1 MDKKELEVQVATVV
15 ESLFN
20 DKEEAEIRK
29 RTEADLKE
37 AATSISE
44 LTIALENKNSEVS
57 GYEVKLSETEA
68 RITELT
74 SELEAAKKELETA
87 NTKLAET
94 VATLENISKDRA
106 AEQRM
111 AELESAGVIRSDR
124 DSQMSKVREMTEED
138 FASYKD
144 ELVSIRQAVVAELEK
159 ARDKAETDA
168 KAEEEAAKKAAD
180 EAEEAKKKAAP
191 ADEEMVMDPKTGKPM
206 MDPKT
211 GKPMMKKKCSVEESS
226 TEEKEEASETNEE
239 KTAPAQI
246 SMGDV
251 ARASLNLE
259 YLPSEDLVAKYRK
272 LGQAM
277 AKRWNKND

>member
-20 DKEEAEIRK
+20 EKEEAEIRK
-29 RTEADLKE
+29 RTEDELRK
-37 AATSISE
+37 AAASISD
-44 LTIALENKNSEVS
+44 LTIALESKNSEVAE
-57 GYEVKLSETEA
+57 YEVKLSETEV

-74 SELEAAKKELETA
+74 SELEAAKKELEIA
-87 NTKLAET
+87 NTNLAET
-94 VATLENISKDRA
+94 VATLENLNKDRA

-159 ARDKAETDA
+159 ARNKAEDDA
-168 KAEEEAAKKAAD
+168 KAEEDAAKKAAD
-180 EAEEAKKKAAP
+180 EEEAKKKAA
-191 ADEEMVMDPKTGKPM
+191 DEEMEMDPKTGKPK

-211 GKPMMKKKCSVEESS
+211 GKPMMKKKCAAQ
-226 TEEKEEASETNEE
+226 EEASEEEGKEESSETDGE

-251 ARASLNLE
+251 AKASLNLE
-259 YLPSEDLVAKYRK
+259 YLPNKDIVAKY
-272 LGQAM
+272 QAM
-277 AKRWNKND
+277 GKAMADKWKKN

>member
-20 DKEEAEIRK
+20 EKEEAEIRK
-29 RTEADLKE
+29 RTEAELQKAAVSITDL
-37 AATSISE
+37 TN
-44 LTIALENKNSEVS
+44 ALEGKNSEVS
-57 GYEVKLSETEA
+57 EYEVKLSETEA

-74 SELEAAKKELETA
+74 YELEAAKKELEIA

-94 VATLENISKDRA
+94 VATLENFNKDRA

-111 AELESAGVIRSDR
+111 AELESAGVTRSDR
-124 DSQMSKVREMTEED
+124 DSQTSKVREMTEED

-159 ARDKAETDA
+159 ARDKAEADA
-168 KAEEEAAKKAAD
+168 KAEEDAAKKAAED
-180 EAEEAKKKAAP
+180 KKKGVP
-191 ADEEMVMDPKTGKPM
+191 PWMDEEEEDPKTGE
-206 MDPKT
+206 
-211 GKPMMKKKCSVEESS
+211 KKKKEKKEKKEKSAEDGSSEED
-226 TEEKEEASETNEE
+226 KEQSSETDVE

-251 ARASLNLE
+251 AKASLNLE

>member
-15 ESLFN
+15 ETLFN
-20 DKEEAEIRK
+20 EKEEAEIRK
-29 RTEADLKE
+29 RTESELQK
-37 AATSISE
+37 AASSISE
-44 LTIALENKNSEVS
+44 LTTALEVKNSEVS
-57 GYEVKLSETEA
+57 GYEAKLSENEA
-68 RITELT
+68 RITELS

-94 VATLENISKDRA
+94 VATLENINKDRT

-124 DSQMSKVREMTEED
+124 DSQTSKVREMTEED

-159 ARDKAETDA
+159 ARDKAEADA
-168 KAEEEAAKKAAD
+168 KAEEDAAKKAAED
-180 EAEEAKKKAAP
+180 KKKGVP
-191 ADEEMVMDPKTGKPM
+191 PWMDEEEEEDPKTGK
-206 MDPKT
+206 
-211 GKPMMKKKCSVEESS
+211 KKKKEKEKCAAEESS
-226 TEEKEEASETNEE
+226 SEASEEDKEKASETNEE

-251 ARASLNLE
+251 AKASLNLE

>member
-20 DKEEAEIRK
+20 EKEEAEIRK
-29 RTEADLKE
+29 RTEAELQK
-37 AATSISE
+37 AASSISE
-44 LTIALENKNSEVS
+44 LTTALEGKNSEVA

-68 RITELT
+68 RITELA
-74 SELEAAKKELETA
+74 SELEAAKKELDTA

-124 DSQMSKVREMTEED
+124 DSQTSKVREMTEED

-159 ARDKAETDA
+159 ARDKAEADA
-168 KAEEEAAKKAAD
+168 KAEEDAAKKAAED
-180 EAEEAKKKAAP
+180 KKKGVP
-191 ADEEMVMDPKTGKPM
+191 PWMDEEEEEDPKAG
-206 MDPKT
+206 
-211 GKPMMKKKCSVEESS
+211 KKKKKEKEKCAAEESS
-226 TEEKEEASETNEE
+226 SEESSEEDKEKASEKNEEE

-251 ARASLNLE
+251 AKASLNLE